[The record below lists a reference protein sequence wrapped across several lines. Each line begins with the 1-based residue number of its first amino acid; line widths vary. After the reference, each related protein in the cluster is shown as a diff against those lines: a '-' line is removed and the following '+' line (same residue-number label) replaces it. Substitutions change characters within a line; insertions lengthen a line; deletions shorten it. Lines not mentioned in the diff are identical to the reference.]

1 MLSGGDWMQGP
12 AWCPHSTFAC
22 PRGHTPHVP
31 TACDPE
37 APADLW
43 PHSEPTARACAG
55 REPWRRCEAVRVG
68 LHAPAPSQ
76 PGSELTPGGGNLRSV
91 RSFVR
96 FNISVYLNSW
106 KCECLI
112 SISPSKINSGISP
125 KKGEEKKLLRKLKNL
140 NRLSL

>member
-1 MLSGGDWMQGP
+1 MVTGCRDQPGVHTARLPAPGGTLHTSPLP
-12 AWCPHSTFAC
+12 ATQ
-22 PRGHTPHVP
+22 RLLLI
-31 TACDPE
+31 
-37 APADLW
+37 LW

-55 REPWRRCEAVRVG
+55 REPWRRCEAVHVG